1 MSGRDDLAKENVLW
15 HAATLLWDSGKE
27 VDGKSSA
34 GKGLQIQNTNQ
45 LNTKYNIRNTNT
57 IYENTS
63 KIKIQSTL
71 RKKLMAKAVL
81 GKAFKATGVS
91 VGCGTAE
98 ITTSMIFLPAE
109 YWRDNIWRKK
119 TLIASHRVLRN
130 TSSQVCLL
138 WGASLWGGVG
148 GGSPP
153 CHTCNLSLTK
163 SLRRLRWWR
172 NLFGV

>member
-1 MSGRDDLAKENVLW
+1 MVRLAVHNCTCLGEMIWQNRMCCDTRRLCCETLGKKLMAK
-15 HAATLLWDSGKE
+15 AALGKAF
-27 VDGKSSA
+27 KY
-34 GKGLQIQNTNQ
+34 KIQNTNQ

-109 YWRDNIWRKK
+109 Y
-119 TLIASHRVLRN
+119 
-130 TSSQVCLL
+130 
-138 WGASLWGGVG
+138 
-148 GGSPP
+148 
-153 CHTCNLSLTK
+153 
-163 SLRRLRWWR
+163 
-172 NLFGV
+172 